1 MKALVTG
8 GAGFIGSHLTDALVA
23 RGHDVEVLDNLS
35 SGFASNL
42 PRDGVTYLN
51 GDLTDPARVRDTV
64 LTSKPDLVFH
74 LAGVVNLER
83 SFHVAE
89 ACLRVNVFG
98 TLNLLRALDERPPAA
113 FLLASTTEVYGNGPL
128 PFRES
133 QAAEPPSPYAVSK
146 LAAEQ
151 LALSLHRESS
161 FPAVVAR
168 IATSYGPR
176 QPRARLIP
184 SLIDAYARGEAPAL
198 SDPTLSRDF
207 LFVDDVVAGLIAAAE
222 NSASRG
228 EVINFG
234 DQTTHTIGHI
244 ADTVRRLM
252 GATASPRYGART
264 PRLNEARVWA
274 SDNAKARELLG
285 WQPRVA
291 LVEGLERTIASF
303 CAAEPRLS
311 PNAPY

>member
-8 GAGFIGSHLTDALVA
+8 GAGFIGSHLAESLIA
-23 RGHDVEVLDNLS
+23 RGHVVDVLDNLS
-35 SGFASNL
+35 SGSVSNL
-42 PRDGVTYLN
+42 PSNGATYVH
-51 GDLTDPARVRDTV
+51 GDLTDPASVRDV
-64 LTSKPDLVFH
+64 VVASKPDLVFH

-83 SFHVAE
+83 SFQVAD
-89 ACLRVNVFG
+89 ACLRVNVLG
-98 TLNLLRALDERPPAA
+98 TLNLLRALDERRPTA

-128 PFRES
+128 PFRET

-151 LALSLHRESS
+151 LALSLHRASG

-184 SLIDAYARGEAPAL
+184 SLIDAFTHGEPPAL

-207 LFVDDVVAGLIAAAE
+207 LYVDDVVAGLMAAAE
-222 NSASRG
+222 HPASHG

-234 DQTTHTIGHI
+234 DEATYTIGHI
-244 ADTVRRLM
+244 AETVRRLT
-252 GATASPRYGART
+252 GATVSPRYGERK
-264 PRLNEARVWA
+264 PRPNEARVWA
-274 SDNAKARELLG
+274 SDNGKACRLLG
-285 WQPRVA
+285 WQPRVT
-291 LVEGLERTIASF
+291 LVEGLERTIAAF
-303 CAAEPRLS
+303 RAADPRLS
-311 PNAPY
+311 SNPA